1 MLIYANIKVYEIN
14 KKWEDGFVSCI
25 TQFKILIH
33 LVYLDRKLIQTSDNR
48 PISITR
54 NY

>member
-25 TQFKILIH
+25 TQFQNINPPSLPGQKIN
-33 LVYLDRKLIQTSDNR
+33 SD
-48 PISITR
+48 
-54 NY
+54 